1 MQSGAHEECLSLVK
15 DALDAIQGG
24 KPGSTSLAVRKLEL
38 ASDLIDDK
46 KLKKWCRFQLGG
58 YAAKLPYPKDVDED
72 YVNNLFKVIKEIE
85 LSVTTDELNTR
96 LTEAGG
102 AFKSIEFI
110 ENVLARLN
118 RERSGN
124 DKTYYRNN
132 LQDTVASTSNAA
144 YSWSKKLY
152 KTLSFGEIPSRQFN
166 VIRDR
171 VDSLLLDTCPEAIE
185 KFMSAYERLSSSSS
199 EDWSQALTAA
209 RRVIKSVADT
219 IYPPRDTTKGDRKLG
234 EEQYINRLWAF
245 LDEHAI
251 SGSDKDMAKAHVN
264 YLGSFLQRLNDK
276 ASKGVH
282 ADVSY
287 NEAVKAVLYTYLT
300 LGDILDLAGDSLE
313 HRAREEGRVN
323 LNSATLEELKNV
335 PGISD
340 DLAKEII
347 KRRVKKKFTKIS
359 ELKEFKGVGPKSI
372 EKISEKCVIF

>member
-1 MQSGAHEECLSLVK
+1 MQTGAHEECLSLVK

-46 KLKKWCRFQLGG
+46 KLKKWCKFQLGG
-58 YAAKLPYPKDVDED
+58 YSSKLPSPEKVDEK
-72 YVNNLFKVIKEIE
+72 YVEELIKVINEIE
-85 LSVTTDELNTR
+85 LSVTNEELQSR
-96 LTEAGG
+96 LSEAGG
-102 AFKSIEFI
+102 AFKSIEFV

-118 RERSGN
+118 REKSGN
-124 DKTYYRNN
+124 DGVYYRTN
-132 LQDTVASTSNAA
+132 LQQTVSASSNAA

-171 VDSLLLDTCPEAIE
+171 VDSLLLDTCPDAIE

-209 RRVIKSVADT
+209 RRVIKSVADS
-219 IYPPRDTTKGDRKLG
+219 IYPPRDTKKGDRKLG

-245 LDEHAI
+245 LDEHAV

-282 ADVSY
+282 AEVSY
-287 NEAVKAVLYTYLT
+287 TEAVRAVLYTYLS
-300 LGDILDLAGDSLE
+300 LGDILDLAGGSLE
-313 HRAREEGRVN
+313 HKAKEDGRIN
-323 LNSATLEELKNV
+323 LNTASIEELKNL
-335 PGISD
+335 PGISY
-340 DLAKEII
+340 DLAKEIV
-347 KRRVKKKFTKIS
+347 KRRVKKKFKNMS
-359 ELKEFKGVGPKSI
+359 ELKEFKGVGPRSI
-372 EKISEKCVIF
+372 EKISEKCIIY